1 MAPEKWME
9 VRILLSFWDG
19 QFSEKYVSF
28 MEGSRVVI
36 IPCSFAYNP
45 MFRAPLHLSPMK
57 RSTDRTGPGGRWYGG
72 GYTGGPFGVVG
83 GRPRIMRLAVE

>member
-19 QFSEKYVSF
+19 QFTEKNVSF

-45 MFRAPLHLSPMK
+45 MFRAPLPPLADEKIDGSNRPQEGGGTEGVT
-57 RSTDRTGPGGRWYGG
+57 RGGR
-72 GYTGGPFGVVG
+72 
-83 GRPRIMRLAVE
+83 LALWEAALGS